1 MSDRDPIRVVFDA
14 TCPLPSCA
22 WQATFGDWDLG
33 APMGVG
39 ATPEEA
45 IENLKW
51 DAGDDDDA
59 TV

>member
-51 DAGDDDDA
+51 DAGEDE
-59 TV
+59 